1 MVINSVPTRRVIFNR
16 YPEGNGGMITNL
28 SGKKLRGEID
38 MPRPITP
45 VVIVIYGRYAYVR
58 WKRKP
63 VKKCLHGLSSESRVN
78 VLMNLIKILT
88 VALRKKKNDP

>member
-58 WKRKP
+58 
-63 VKKCLHGLSSESRVN
+63 
-78 VLMNLIKILT
+78 
-88 VALRKKKNDP
+88 